1 MNSFLLQI
9 SFLDQLI
16 QTLGEQS
23 ALFVASLPK
32 VLGALA
38 LVIFGRWISRAISK
52 LVKKMLEKIGVDRLA
67 DRLNSIDLLNK
78 SSFDIKP
85 SQIIQKVIYYFLFF
99 IFILVATDVLG
110 MQPVTDMMN
119 RILNYLPSLVSAFMV
134 FIVGLLLADF
144 LKRIVYTTCTSLGL
158 PAAGLIANVVF
169 YFIFLNVAMITL
181 SQAKVETS
189 FIEENLS
196 IILGGVVLAFAIGYG
211 YASRPIL
218 ANLLSAY
225 YNKDRINIGDGIAIE
240 GVEGEIVEMD
250 NSCFTVQTGEIKTI
264 IPLHKLSTE
273 KYQLSKSKV
282 SDS

>member
-1 MNSFLLQI
+1 M
-9 SFLDQLI
+9 DQLI

-38 LVIFGRWISRAISK
+38 LVIVGRWISRGVSK
-52 LVKKMLEKIGVDRLA
+52 LVKKMLEKIGIDRLA
-67 DRLNSIDLLNK
+67 DRLNSIDLLSK

-85 SQIIQKVIYYFLFF
+85 SQIIQKIIYYFLFF
-99 IFILVATDVLG
+99 VFILVATDVLG
-110 MQPVTDMMN
+110 MEPVTEMMN
-119 RILNYLPSLVSAFMV
+119 KILNYLPNLVSAFMV

-144 LKRIVYTTCTSLGL
+144 LKRIVHTTCTSLGL
-158 PAAGLIANVVF
+158 PAAGLISNVVF

-225 YNKDRINIGDGIAIE
+225 YNKERITVGDFIAIE
-240 GVEGEIVEMD
+240 GVEGEIIEMD
-250 NSCFTVQTGEIKTI
+250 NSCFTIKNKDANTI

-273 KYQLSKSKV
+273 KYQLRKSAEE
-282 SDS
+282 